1 MGQLSAQDA
10 RAAQRAGQQR
20 RRSPNDTA
28 FGCKMPGMPRP
39 SQILH
44 PGVGPIPAPAEWQT
58 DSAVAILK
66 NVLRLTAPNPGLMTG
81 PGTNSYLVGD
91 VHSGFVAIDPGP
103 ADADHLHRLWQAARH
118 ADGSGGHIRLIVC
131 THSHP
136 DHSPGTKPLQ
146 ALCARGGNG
155 VTPAY
160 APAILGLPSAPTAR
174 AASAFTPDRALVDGE
189 RLCLAPAGKPAPGV
203 AESPATHSLRVVFT
217 PGHAANHVCLLLE
230 EDGLL
235 FSGDH
240 ILNGSTTVID
250 PPDGHMGHYL
260 HSLDLLAAQCSEMQV
275 DFILPA
281 HGHVMAGALAV
292 IAHLK
297 AHRLRREAK
306 IAAVMQANPNGSPD
320 QWLPLAYDD
329 VDPRIWPVARR
340 SLLAH
345 VEHLQ
350 QSCNLLNESS
360 AP

>member
-1 MGQLSAQDA
+1 MA
-10 RAAQRAGQQR
+10 R
-20 RRSPNDTA
+20 
-28 FGCKMPGMPRP
+28 MPRL
-39 SQILH
+39 SQILQ
-44 PGVGPIPAPAEWQT
+44 PETGPMPAPADWQT
-58 DSAVAILK
+58 DRPVALLK
-66 NVLRLTAPNPGLMTG
+66 NVLRLTAPNPGVMTG

-91 VHSGFVAIDPGP
+91 AHSGFIAIDPGP
-103 ADADHLHRLWQAARH
+103 ADADHLQRLWQAACF
-118 ADGSGGHIRLIVC
+118 ADGSGGNIRMIVC

-136 DHSPGTKPLQ
+136 DHSPGAKPLQ
-146 ALCARGGNG
+146 SLCAHGGLG
-155 VTPAY
+155 EAAPAVAA
-160 APAILGLPSAPTAR
+160 APAILGLPSALTAR
-174 AASAFTPDRALVDGE
+174 AASAFTPDLALLDGE
-189 RLCLAPAGKPAPGV
+189 VLVLQAAAAHDAV
-203 AESPATHSLRVVFT
+203 HSLRVIFT

-260 HSLDLLAAQCSEMQV
+260 HSLDVLSAQCTEMRV

-281 HGHVMAGALAV
+281 HGHVIPNALAT

-297 AHRLRREAK
+297 THRLRREAK
-306 IAAVMQANPNGSPD
+306 IAAVIQANPNGDLD

-329 VDPRIWPVARR
+329 VDTRIWPVAKR

-350 QSCNLLNESS
+350 QLQNAANESS
-360 AP
+360 TA

>member
-1 MGQLSAQDA
+1 MA
-10 RAAQRAGQQR
+10 R
-20 RRSPNDTA
+20 
-28 FGCKMPGMPRP
+28 MPRL

-44 PGVGPIPAPAEWQT
+44 PEVGPVPAPADWQT
-58 DSAVAILK
+58 DVPVAILK
-66 NVLRLTAPNPGLMTG
+66 NVLRLTAPNPGVMTG

-91 VHSGFVAIDPGP
+91 ANCGFIAIDPGP
-103 ADADHLHRLWQAARH
+103 ADTDHLQRLWQAACFPN
-118 ADGSGGHIRLIVC
+118 GGGGNIRMIVC

-136 DHSPGTKPLQ
+136 DHSPGAKPLQ
-146 ALCARGGNG
+146 TLCARGGQGANAAP
-155 VTPAY
+155 VAA

-174 AASAFTPDRALVDGE
+174 AASEFTPDLALLNGE
-189 RLCLAPAGKPAPGV
+189 VLLLAAPT
-203 AESPATHSLRVVFT
+203 ANEASHSLRVIFT

-260 HSLDLLAAQCSEMQV
+260 HSLDVLTAQCAEMQV
-275 DFILPA
+275 EFILPA
-281 HGHVMAGALAV
+281 HGHVMADPLGS
-292 IAHLK
+292 IAQLK
-297 AHRLRREAK
+297 SHRLRREAK
-306 IAAVMQANPNGSPD
+306 IEAVMQANPNGDLD

-329 VDPRIWPVARR
+329 VDPRIWPVAKR

-350 QSCNLLNESS
+350 QLQNPSIESS
-360 AP
+360 AA

>member
-1 MGQLSAQDA
+1 
-10 RAAQRAGQQR
+10 
-20 RRSPNDTA
+20 
-28 FGCKMPGMPRP
+28 MPRMPRP
-39 SQILH
+39 AQILQ
-44 PGVGPIPAPAEWQT
+44 PDAGPLPAPADWQT
-58 DSAVAILK
+58 QTPVALLR
-66 NVLRLTAPNPGLMTG
+66 NVLRLTAPNPGFMTG

-91 VHSGFVAIDPGP
+91 ADSGFIVIDPGP
-103 ADADHLHRLWQAARH
+103 ADAGHVQRLWQAARH
-118 ADGSGGHIRLIVC
+118 ADGRGGHIRWIVC

-136 DHSPGTKPLQ
+136 DHAPGASLLQ
-146 ALCARGGNG
+146 ALCAAAGQ
-155 VTPAY
+155 VVP
-160 APAILGLPSAPTAR
+160 ILGLPSAATTR
-174 AASAFTPDRALVDGE
+174 RDSVFQPDRALQDGE
-189 RLCLAPAGKPAPGV
+189 VLCLQGGAAR
-203 AESPATHSLRVVFT
+203 HSLRAIHT

-260 HSLDLLAAQCSEMQV
+260 HSLDLLSRHCAAIGVEY
-275 DFILPA
+275 ILPA
-281 HGHVMAGALAV
+281 HGHVIPEALRA

-297 AHRLRREAK
+297 AHRLQREAK
-306 IAAVMQANPNGSPD
+306 IAAVMQAQPQGSLD

-329 VDPRIWPVARR
+329 VDPRVWPVARR

-350 QSCNLLNESS
+350 QTHAQPQESS

>member
-1 MGQLSAQDA
+1 MA
-10 RAAQRAGQQR
+10 R
-20 RRSPNDTA
+20 
-28 FGCKMPGMPRP
+28 MPRP
-39 SQILH
+39 SQILF
-44 PGVGPIPAPAEWQT
+44 PEVGPLPAPADWQT
-58 DSAVAILK
+58 DRPVALLK
-66 NVLRLTAPNPGLMTG
+66 NVLRLTAPNPGVMTG

-91 VHSGFVAIDPGP
+91 AHSGFYAIDPGP
-103 ADADHLHRLWQAARH
+103 ADADHLQRLWQAACF
-118 ADGSGGHIRLIVC
+118 ADCSGGNIRMIVC

-136 DHSPGTKPLQ
+136 DHSPGAKPLQ
-146 ALCARGGNG
+146 ALCAQGGKGNG
-155 VTPAY
+155 APAVRA

-174 AASAFTPDRALVDGE
+174 AASAFTPDLALLDGE
-189 RLCLAPAGKPAPGV
+189 VLVLNAPDA
-203 AESPATHSLRVVFT
+203 SHSLRVVFT

-260 HSLDLLAAQCSEMQV
+260 HSLDVLSAQCAELQV
-275 DFILPA
+275 EYIMPA
-281 HGHVMAGALAV
+281 HGHVITDALSC
-292 IAHLK
+292 IAQLK

-306 IAAVMQANPNGSPD
+306 IAAVMQANPNGSLD

-329 VDPRIWPVARR
+329 VDPRIWPVAKR

-350 QSCNLLNESS
+350 QSKPLSTESS
-360 AP
+360 AA